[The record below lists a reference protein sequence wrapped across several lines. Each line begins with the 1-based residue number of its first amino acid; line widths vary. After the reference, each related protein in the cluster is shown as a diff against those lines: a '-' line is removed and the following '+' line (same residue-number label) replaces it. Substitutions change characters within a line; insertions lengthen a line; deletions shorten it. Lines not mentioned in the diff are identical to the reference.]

1 MTKSSA
7 RGWSMV
13 FLSHQP
19 ILLLLTSYNTADA
32 AIQASENGNPARQ
45 TSLVIQKPPIAQAD
59 GHLLHTCH

>member
-1 MTKSSA
+1 
-7 RGWSMV
+7 MV

-45 TSLVIQKPPIAQAD
+45 TSLVIQKPPTAQAD
-59 GHLLHTCH
+59 GHLLHTCP